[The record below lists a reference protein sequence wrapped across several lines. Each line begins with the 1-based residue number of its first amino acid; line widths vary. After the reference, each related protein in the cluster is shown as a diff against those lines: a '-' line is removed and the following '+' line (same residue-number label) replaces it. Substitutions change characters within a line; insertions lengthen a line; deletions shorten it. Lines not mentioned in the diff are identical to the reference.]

1 DFLKKNDDI
10 DEEALAGAAKT
21 EVENG
26 PVSALH
32 NDNRSRWAATI
43 VSSKPIKILSKEFAT
58 NKKYKPPEYTT
69 EAYDKN
75 EPKNRY
81 NDIICI
87 DSTRVVLKD
96 RPSDDDYIHASWM
109 TMPDQFKYIC
119 TQ

>member
-1 DFLKKNDDI
+1 MPS
-10 DEEALAGAAKT
+10 AAA
-21 EVENG
+21 V
-26 PVSALH
+26 LLL
-32 NDNRSRWAATI
+32 RIR
-43 VSSKPIKILSKEFAT
+43 PIKILSKEFAT

>member
-1 DFLKKNDDI
+1 MNYDFLKKNDDI
-10 DEEALAGAAKT
+10 DEEALAGAAK
-21 EVENG
+21 
-26 PVSALH
+26 A
-32 NDNRSRWAATI
+32 DYQY
-43 VSSKPIKILSKEFAT
+43 VSSIEFRRSCNATTIRFSDQILSKEFAT

-87 DSTRVVLKD
+87 DSTRVILKD